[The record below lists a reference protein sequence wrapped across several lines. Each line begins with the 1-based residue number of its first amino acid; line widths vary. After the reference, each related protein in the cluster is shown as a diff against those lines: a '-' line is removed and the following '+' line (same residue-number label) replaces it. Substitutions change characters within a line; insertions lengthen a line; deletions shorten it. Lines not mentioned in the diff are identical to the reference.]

1 MQTHPSLH
9 HPKTETPVPATS
21 KPSHLGFY
29 AALTQI
35 TRQQMQSRANARKSL
50 SA

>member
-1 MQTHPSLH
+1 MQTLPSLH
-9 HPKTETPVPATS
+9 LPKTETAAPVAS

-29 AALTQI
+29 AALTQL
-35 TRQQMQSRANARKSL
+35 TRQQMQSRAARKSL